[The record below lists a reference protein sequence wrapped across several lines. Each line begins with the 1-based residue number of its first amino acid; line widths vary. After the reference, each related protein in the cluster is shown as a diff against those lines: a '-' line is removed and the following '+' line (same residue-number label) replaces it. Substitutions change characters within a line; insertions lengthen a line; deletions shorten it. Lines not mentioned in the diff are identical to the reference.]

1 MQLLVHVTFLGES
14 KPFLVNQEWG
24 QEDGGVKGEMVI
36 RKRRSFSA
44 ERQNVEKTSIDF
56 MHKFM
61 ECQGER
67 VKLSAIKGCGSKPTE
82 ADMRKVK
89 QEILSTL
96 NRIKKKYFCVSLEL
110 NAM

>member
-1 MQLLVHVTFLGES
+1 
-14 KPFLVNQEWG
+14 
-24 QEDGGVKGEMVI
+24 
-36 RKRRSFSA
+36 
-44 ERQNVEKTSIDF
+44 
-56 MHKFM
+56 M

-96 NRIKKKYFCVSLEL
+96 NRIKQKKYFCVLMQYEKNKVRKFKISIHPFILFQLSLSGSWDACSL
-110 NAM
+110 SKLP

>member
-1 MQLLVHVTFLGES
+1 MTFLGES

-36 RKRRSFSA
+36 RKRRSISA
-44 ERQNVEKTSIDF
+44 ERQNVEKTSFDF
-56 MHKFM
+56 THKFM
-61 ECQGER
+61 ECQGEW

-82 ADMRKVK
+82 ADMGKVK

-96 NRIKKKYFCVSLEL
+96 NRIKQKK
-110 NAM
+110 A